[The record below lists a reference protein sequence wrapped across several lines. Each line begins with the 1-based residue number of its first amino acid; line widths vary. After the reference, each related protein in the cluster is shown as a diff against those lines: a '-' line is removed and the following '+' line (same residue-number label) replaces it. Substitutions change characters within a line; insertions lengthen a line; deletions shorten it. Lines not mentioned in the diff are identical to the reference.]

1 MFLKLYILEMYS
13 CLFFIISI
21 QMAFYMHHFAKKR
34 KADFDPCVLCRGK
47 AVMEGTVLEVVF
59 LLDVLEDTTL
69 L

>member
-1 MFLKLYILEMYS
+1 
-13 CLFFIISI
+13 
-21 QMAFYMHHFAKKR
+21 MAFYMHHFAKKR